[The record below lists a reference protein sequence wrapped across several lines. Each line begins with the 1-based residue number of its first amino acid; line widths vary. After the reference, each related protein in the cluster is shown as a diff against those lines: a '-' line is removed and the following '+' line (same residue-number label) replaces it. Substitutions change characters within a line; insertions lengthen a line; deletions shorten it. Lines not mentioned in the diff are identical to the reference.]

1 MIRNIESKDI
11 DKIMAIWLKST
22 IKAHDFI
29 DEGYWN
35 NNYNTVKNVYIP
47 MSDTFVYEDKEN
59 IKGFISIINSEFI
72 GALFVGIDCQG
83 NGVGKKL
90 IDYAMNKYKKLN
102 LAVYKDNKKSVNH
115 DQVEAMT
122 IGDRIALMNKGDL
135 QMLDTPQNVYN
146 KPSNIFTA
154 KFIGSPSMNIFDVD
168 YKNGFINL
176 DNQTIDIPNSWIKL
190 IESNQISHLSFGVRP
205 EHVEL
210 SRIQAVNSFKG
221 VVKYI
226 EDYGNKIGV
235 YFEIEGKEVI
245 ALVDDDA
252 FKNGDEIYYKP
263 NFKKI
268 HLFNRETTTS
278 IGYPEEI

>member
-102 LAVYKDNKKSVNH
+102 LEVYKDNKKSV
-115 DQVEAMT
+115 DFY
-122 IGDRIALMNKGDL
+122 MNRGFKIVKE
-135 QMLDTPQNVYN
+135 Q
-146 KPSNIFTA
+146 
-154 KFIGSPSMNIFDVD
+154 
-168 YKNGFINL
+168 KNEDSGC
-176 DNQTIDIPNSWIKL
+176 T
-190 IESNQISHLSFGVRP
+190 E
-205 EHVEL
+205 
-210 SRIQAVNSFKG
+210 
-221 VVKYI
+221 YI
-226 EDYGNKIGV
+226 MEMHYD
-235 YFEIEGKEVI
+235 
-245 ALVDDDA
+245 
-252 FKNGDEIYYKP
+252 
-263 NFKKI
+263 
-268 HLFNRETTTS
+268 
-278 IGYPEEI
+278 